1 MKRNEIS
8 SNYKLSNNPETVN
21 NNTIY
26 YQCTFLSDVGNTYSK
41 KDSGYTDKGFV
52 MYDDSILSQ
61 INKNAY
67 TYDDHPSLSNLL
79 SVIQGDDEEAYEL
92 KAGLIIAAFGLI
104 YILMII
110 GFIIFFIISN

>member
-8 SNYKLSNNPETVN
+8 SSYKLSNNPETVN
-21 NNTIY
+21 NNIIY
-26 YQCTFLSDVGNTYSK
+26 YQCTFLSDVGNTYSMD
-41 KDSGYTDKGFV
+41 DSGYTENSFAT
-52 MYDDSILSQ
+52 YDNPVLSQ

-67 TYDDHPSLSNLL
+67 TYDDYPSLSNLL
-79 SVIQGDDEEAYEL
+79 SVVQGDDEEAYEL

-104 YILMII
+104 YILMIV